1 MNPVVLRAPEA
12 AKYVGLSKSTLA
24 KMRLRGRKDGP
35 VFCKLGP
42 RVVAYRIA
50 DLDAWMAQSLRTKV

>member
-1 MNPVVLRAPEA
+1 MKPVVLRAPEA
-12 AKYVGLSKSTLA
+12 AQYVGLSKSTLA
-24 KMRLRGRKDGP
+24 KMRLRKRKDGP

-50 DLDAWMAQSLRTKV
+50 DLDAWMAENLRSKI